1 MASQQFR
8 FIKSSLC
15 GQLLIA
21 NNYCFKRNSS
31 YKFTAYYKC
40 LKCVDGCPARENIK
54 SNELKIT
61 EDHPNHESDIQY
73 ITKLETQNEIKKD
86 MIDIKTVLKQSK

>member
-15 GQLLIA
+15 RQLLIV

-31 YKFTAYYKC
+31 YKFTTYYKRF
-40 LKCVDGCPARENIK
+40 KCVDRCPARANIK
-54 SNELKIT
+54 SNELNIT
-61 EDHPNHESDIQY
+61 EDHPNHESYIQY
-73 ITKLETQNEIKKD
+73 IAKLETQNEIKKD